1 MPHRDPERRRAYE
14 RERHRKRTADR
25 LARGLCPRCG
35 KIPPAPGRSLCEPCG
50 ERDRETRRARYAE
63 ARAGGA
69 PYGGRDPESRRR
81 MARERA
87 RKRRRERV
95 EAGLCPR
102 CGREPVEDGAVCE
115 PCREARRA
123 EERKLY
129 AARRAKGLCGRCGR
143 PTIAGA
149 AQCGPCAALAE
160 GRAPKK
166 NAASRARYRD
176 RRARGIC
183 VDCGAIADAGVRC
196 TPCARRSY
204 HSSGEHK
211 GMPVYPPR
219 YIVVE
224 LATGEE
230 HGPWDSWEEVS
241 MCLAFEKLSRD
252 QVEVVVDEPIIST
265 LTAWV

>member
-1 MPHRDPERRRAYE
+1 MPYKDPEKARAYE

-25 LARGLCPRCG
+25 LGRGLCPRCG

-102 CGREPVEDGAVCE
+102 CGREPVEAGAVCE
-115 PCREARRA
+115 TCRETRRA

-129 AARRAKGLCGRCGR
+129 AARRAKGLCGRCG
-143 PTIAGA
+143 
-149 AQCGPCAALAE
+149 AE
-160 GRAPKK
+160 
-166 NAASRARYRD
+166 
-176 RRARGIC
+176 
-183 VDCGAIADAGVRC
+183 
-196 TPCARRSY
+196 
-204 HSSGEHK
+204 
-211 GMPVYPPR
+211 
-219 YIVVE
+219 
-224 LATGEE
+224 
-230 HGPWDSWEEVS
+230 
-241 MCLAFEKLSRD
+241 
-252 QVEVVVDEPIIST
+252 VVDEGFDVRFVRRKRRKTPAAQERREQETLSRQAGTVALCRLRRPCGRRGEMYSLRAPIVSLLGRAQGNARLSAALHRGRT
-265 LTAWV
+265 SHRHRARTPRLLGGGGDVSCLRQALSGSGRGRGG